1 MQITQVL
8 EERNLVG
15 VLLWIHHGAALA
27 AVTLADRALVV
38 NMGSVI
44 AIVLPRQKNATAST
58 IRRQVDVIIEIRTE
72 RFQDQARVE
81 QINLCFLKAYNGGGL

>member
-44 AIVLPRQKNATAST
+44 AIVLPRQKNAAAST
-58 IRRQVDVIIEIRTE
+58 IRRHVIIEIRTE
-72 RFQDQARVE
+72 RFQDEARVE